1 MMLSEQEIMA
11 EFEAAEA
18 ILRGHFILSSG
29 LHSDTYLQCARVL
42 MNPRRAEKLCADLA
56 ERVKLSL
63 VAAKTLSPWGRGSNE
78 VRGEGVLLEN
88 SASTSPL
95 TQPSPPRG
103 EGLIDLV
110 VAPAM
115 GGVVVGYEMGR
126 QLGVE
131 TIFCERENGQ
141 FALRRGFRLEV
152 GARVLMVEDVVTTGK
167 SSMEAVACVEAAGGV
182 VVAEASLIDR
192 SNGGHNLPFPLI
204 SLLKVDVKTYQ
215 PDALPAHLVG
225 TEAVKPGSRFLKK

>member
-1 MMLSEQEIMA
+1 MLSDKEILA

-42 MNPRRAEKLCADLA
+42 MNPKRAEKLCAALA
-56 ERVKLSL
+56 EKLRAHL
-63 VAAKTLSPWGRGSNE
+63 GEGQRGSAG
-78 VRGEGVLLEN
+78 VIEGRPEQDARQ
-88 SASTSPL
+88 ASKNAQWDKATHHAP
-95 TQPSPPRG
+95 
-103 EGLIDLV
+103 IDLV

-131 TIFCERENGQ
+131 TIFCERENGE
-141 FALRRGFRLEV
+141 FILRRGFSISP
-152 GARVLMVEDVVTTGK
+152 GAQVLMVEDVVTTGK
-167 SSMEAVACVEAAGGV
+167 SSMEAVKCVEAAGGK

-192 SNGGHNLPFPLI
+192 SNGSHNLPFPLV
-204 SLLKVDVKTYQ
+204 SLLTLEVKTYQ
-215 PDALPAHLVG
+215 PNALPPHLQG
-225 TEAVKPGSRFLKK
+225 IQAVKPGSRWLQKKG